1 MTCDSEHTYFFLALE
16 HILVINLIHVM
27 YVVKDL
33 VRMVAY
39 RTTLKHTLVINVMYV
54 VKDLVIVVTYR

>member
-1 MTCDSEHTYFFLALE
+1 M
-16 HILVINLIHVM
+16 INLIHVM

-33 VRMVAY
+33 VRIVAY

-54 VKDLVIVVTYR
+54 VKDLVIVVTYS